1 MYKIYNY
8 VHNLNSSK
16 EFIGLVYMIDTWI
29 VKHSHLHDGETEKLV
44 AAQSK
49 KLDVSERGT
58 PM

>member
-49 KLDVSERGT
+49 KLEVSDQ
-58 PM
+58 